1 MQTHYLETPYQLQT
15 LVIEEAGTSPF
26 KGSLQSWRECGNHE
40 QRKRIRHD
48 YIAVTFP
55 NICFN
60 IILVTTWLSSA
71 MLIICPAN
79 LAYGLRE
86 FLIGVKKGRIWDSA
100 VKLLLAI
107 WGQ

>member
-1 MQTHYLETPYQLQT
+1 
-15 LVIEEAGTSPF
+15 
-26 KGSLQSWRECGNHE
+26 
-40 QRKRIRHD
+40 
-48 YIAVTFP
+48 
-55 NICFN
+55 
-60 IILVTTWLSSA
+60 